1 PAIDIAFLKVRRRTD
16 GARLDRIAIADAD
29 AVADSS
35 VVTIGYP
42 ARASKR
48 VIPDQQLMG
57 ELYLGRYDVK
67 RAAPGLALPR
77 DGASWRHDCT
87 TLGGA
92 SGSPVLDPRTGAAVG
107 LHFAGLYEEANFA
120 VPASILRDYVARRRW
135 TTPPVIESRP
145 PRPQPAAQPR
155 PQANAAASAAGTA
168 SAAA

>member
-1 PAIDIAFLKVRRRTD
+1 
-16 GARLDRIAIADAD
+16 
-29 AVADSS
+29 
-35 VVTIGYP
+35 
-42 ARASKR
+42 
-48 VIPDQQLMG
+48 ME

-107 LHFAGLYEEANFA
+107 LHFAGLFEEANFA

-135 TTPPVIESRP
+135 TIPPVIESKRP
-145 PRPQPAAQPR
+145 QRPQPA
-155 PQANAAASAAGTA
+155 PQANAAASATGAGAIA
-168 SAAA
+168 SAAAVAAAGAVSVTIPLTLR